1 MGVARRRGAG
11 YDGWGRGEMRGCD
24 GVISWDGMFD
34 YMDPCW
40 CSSGEE
46 WSDQIPIRRGM
57 DSRAPNNV
65 RDKELKHGGGGRA
78 ENNMLEW
85 RGRCTA
91 KRTIST

>member
-40 CSSGEE
+40 CSSGEG
-46 WSDQIPIRRGM
+46 SVA
-57 DSRAPNNV
+57 SV
-65 RDKELKHGGGGRA
+65 S
-78 ENNMLEW
+78 
-85 RGRCTA
+85 
-91 KRTIST
+91 STTVHEQQGA